1 MGINEIKHFLQS
13 WFTKVNIDLNYDIE
27 EIDLDEEKR
36 NGIRNYYYNWVP
48 LNYSYF

>member
-36 NGIRNYYYNWVP
+36 NGIRNYYYN
-48 LNYSYF
+48 